1 MRKKSNLTRLALSLL
16 PVIVLVLELVNVS
29 LDLMS
34 KVVNY
39 YARQVRNLPL
49 LLPA

>member
-1 MRKKSNLTRLALSLL
+1 MRRKPNLTRLALGSL

-29 LDLMS
+29 LELMS

-39 YARQVRNLPL
+39 NARQVRNLPL

>member
-1 MRKKSNLTRLALSLL
+1 MRKKPNLTRLALSSL
-16 PVIVLVLELVNVS
+16 PVIVLVFELVNVS
-29 LDLMS
+29 LELVS

-39 YARQVRNLPL
+39 YDRQIRNLPL